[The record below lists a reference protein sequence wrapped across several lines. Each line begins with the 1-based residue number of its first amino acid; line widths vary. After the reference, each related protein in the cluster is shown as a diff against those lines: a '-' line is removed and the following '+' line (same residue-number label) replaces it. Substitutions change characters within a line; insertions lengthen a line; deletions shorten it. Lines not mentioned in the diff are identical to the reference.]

1 MARLLVRELVTNTVF
16 RAGRGGVTLRAQLFE
31 RRVLVELFDEGD
43 GFEPELR
50 ALDFQAPGMG
60 AGA

>member
-1 MARLLVRELVTNTVF
+1 MRLFT
-16 RAGRGGVTLRAQLFE
+16 AGRGGVTLRAQLFE
-31 RRVLVELFDEGD
+31 PRLLVEVFDEGD

-60 AGA
+60 AGG